1 MAMHAPVRKRTR
13 ESRPAHSGPS
23 ASENAGTYIEAHIGK
38 LEDQLGLLR
47 AQVRQAQ
54 QLAGLGT
61 VAATIAHEVN
71 NLLTPILSYAQ
82 TALREEDQG
91 LQRKALTVTVKN
103 VRMLVAMTERVLDI
117 SAARPS
123 SRREVSVRAAA
134 QDAVDSLC
142 RDLAKDGIQLVMKVG
157 ESVTVWADPLQLQ
170 QVLFNLFLNARSAMA
185 SSHNGRLSIEA
196 ERAGDEVVIQVKDT
210 GKGIPA
216 DILPYVFDPLQTSKP
231 GNGNGLQR
239 CAGLGLTLC
248 RDLTEENGGSIR
260 VTSESG
266 KGTTFTIRLPA
277 TEPTK
282 PQEAL

>member
-1 MAMHAPVRKRTR
+1 MARHPPVRKRTR
-13 ESRPAHSGPS
+13 ESQPSHSGSS
-23 ASENAGTYIEAHIGK
+23 ASENAETSLETHIGK

-54 QLAGLGT
+54 QLASLGT

-82 TALREEDQG
+82 SALREEDQA
-91 LQRKALTVTVKN
+91 LQHKALTVTVKN
-103 VRMLVAMTERVLDI
+103 GRMLVAMTERVLDM

-123 SRREVSVRAAA
+123 NRREVSVRAAA
-134 QDAVDSLC
+134 QNAVDSLC
-142 RDLAKDGIQLVMKVG
+142 RDLAKDGIQLAMKVG

-196 ERAGDEVVIQVKDT
+196 EGAGDEVVIQVKDT
-210 GKGIPA
+210 GKGIPG

-231 GNGNGLQR
+231 ANGNGLQR

-260 VTSESG
+260 VTSEPG

-277 TEPTK
+277 TEPAK
-282 PQEAL
+282 PQEAP